1 MGYEDH
7 DNQEEIFSNRLKA
20 GRRTYFFDVKET
32 RGGDYYLTISELSKK
47 TGRDGQPVVLRHK
60 IFLYK
65 EDFDGFTKGLQD
77 TIGFVREKKGSD
89 YGTEGRV
96 YEDDWNEGGNA
107 ARQGVEQAP
116 REANTDD
123 DNRNSGYTSDIRFED
138 L

>member
-1 MGYEDH
+1 MGFEDH

-32 RGGDYYLTISELSKK
+32 RGGEYYLTISELSKK

-77 TIGFVREKKGSD
+77 TVAFVREKKGAD

-96 YEDDWNEGGNA
+96 YEDDWNDQGNT
-107 ARQGVEQAP
+107 ARHGTTPKPPIAENG
-116 REANTDD
+116 ESDS
-123 DNRNSGYTSDIRFED
+123 NSSYSSDIRFED